1 MVHRMADRHG
11 AADVGRRF
19 DRRNLLATIGAAG
32 AAGFA
37 GCGGQ
42 GATEPSESA
51 GSDADDGGLFP
62 LSVRLETGGTDERVR
77 TVELIAESLQ
87 RTGYF
92 ETTVE
97 TYEWN
102 AYLDR
107 VIDPE
112 YGDYGYLPSIGLS
125 GTFNPHSFC
134 NALHNSAN
142 VGACCNL
149 TGIADPDLDELLD
162 AARYGIEVA
171 EDPQLRAE
179 TYDGIWRTLAEE
191 RYTSFVHFGVETA
204 VTTADVHGFATW
216 PFPEGVL
223 GYGLFAPQD
232 EQVAWIDRERPAGD
246 ADLTDLAPGGTLTA
260 AVSTNPD
267 SFDPPHSGDTTST
280 VVQNLLFEGLVATD
294 VEGNVYPWLAER
306 YELRDVRDVD
316 RAAYEEYMRSVA
328 TTAEGAADV
337 DEQVVVRH
345 PEDDPAT
352 DDEVRVLLPGDA
364 REAAADGTYGMW
376 FRYDLREGVEFHDGG
391 ELTAEDVVASYEY
404 YENSATAP
412 QTFDSVLAA
421 VAADEYVVDVYA
433 QVPDAEAERELPGI
447 LVLSA
452 DQIADV
458 EKGSVDPREGATPVG
473 TGPYEFGEF
482 VDEEYL
488 EVSLFD
494 DYWVGKRGVADAFE
508 WFDGPDAF
516 PDGPVIDAVEV
527 EVVTDDATRT
537 GALRSGEVDLTYD
550 VASATLD
557 EFDDDDGFL
566 VHAVEAGSY
575 DYLQYPV
582 NVEPWDD
589 PRLREAVNHLIPRRR
604 IVDNV
609 LNGWAEPAWTPIP
622 RIARGA
628 GTTDYEALEAAVR
641 PLNEYDVERAE
652 ELLEEMAAE
661 YDEPS

>member
-1 MVHRMADRHG
+1 MFHRMADRHRV
-11 AADVGRRF
+11 ADCSRRL

-32 AAGFA
+32 SAGFA

-51 GSDADDGGLFP
+51 ESDDDDDLFP
-62 LSVRLETGGTDERVR
+62 LSVRLETGGTDERIR
-77 TVELIAESLQ
+77 MVELIAESLQ
-87 RTGYF
+87 QTGYF
-92 ETTVE
+92 ETEVE

-107 VIDPE
+107 VINPAYQDN
-112 YGDYGYLPSIGLS
+112 GYLPSIGLS

-134 NALHNSAN
+134 NTIHNSAN
-142 VGACCNL
+142 IGACCNL
-149 TGIADPDLDELLD
+149 GGIADPELDELLD
-162 AARYGIEVA
+162 SARYGIEVV
-171 EDPQLRAE
+171 EDSRLRAE
-179 TYDGIWRTLAEE
+179 TYDEIWRRLAEE
-191 RYTSFVHFGVETA
+191 RYTSFTHFGVETA
-204 VTTADVHGFATW
+204 VTTADVHGFAVW

-223 GYGLFAPQD
+223 GYGLFSPQD

-246 ADLTDLAPGGTLTA
+246 SDLADLTSGGTLTA

-267 SFDPPHSGDTTST
+267 SFDPPHSSDTTST
-280 VVQNLLFEGLVATD
+280 VVQNLLFEGLVAND

-316 RAAYEEYMRSVA
+316 RTAYEGYMRSVG
-328 TTAEGAADV
+328 TTAEGAVDV
-337 DEQVVVRH
+337 DEQVIVRH
-345 PEDDPAT
+345 PEDDPTA
-352 DDEVRVLLPGDA
+352 DDEVRVLLPDDA

-376 FRYDLREGVEFHDGG
+376 FRYELREGVEFHDGS

-404 YENSATAP
+404 YENSVSAP
-412 QTFDSVLAA
+412 QTFDSVLAVVA
-421 VAADEYVVDVYA
+421 VDEYVVDVYA
-433 QVPDAEAERELPGI
+433 QVPDAEAERELPGVY
-447 LVLSA
+447 VLSA

-458 EKGSVDPREGATPVG
+458 EKGSVDPREGVTPVG
-473 TGPYEFGEF
+473 TGPFEF
-482 VDEEYL
+482 VEFADEEYL
-488 EVSLFD
+488 EVSRFD
-494 DYWVGKRGVADAFE
+494 DYWVGKRGVAEAFE

-516 PDGPVIDAVEV
+516 PDGPVVDAVEV
-527 EVVTDDATRT
+527 EVVPDDATRA

-557 EFDDDDGFL
+557 EFADDDGFL
-566 VHAVEAGSY
+566 VHAVASGGY

-589 PRLREAVNHLIPRRR
+589 PRLREAVNHLIPRQR

-628 GTTDYEALEAAVR
+628 GTADYEALETAVR

-652 ELLEEMAAE
+652 ELLEEMAGE
-661 YDEPS
+661 YDESS